1 MAPFN
6 GTSELDSIILN
17 SFEVENVL
25 KSLASGKASGPNG
38 LNNRILKELSK
49 ELAQPLCNFF
59 DFSLDKGVLPSSY
72 KEANVC
78 PIHKKDERSLVNNY
92 RPISLLNAEVKVF
105 ERLIFKHLFNHLQE
119 NSFLTSLQSGFMPGD
134 STVNQLT
141 FLYNIFCQALDA
153 NKEIQVV
160 FCDISKAFDRVWHAG
175 LLRKLEAAGVTGK
188 LLNWF
193 KNYLFDRKQRV
204 ILPGVNSD
212 WSKIFA
218 GVPQGSILS
227 PLLFLVFI
235 NDIVNEIGSCIRFF
249 ADDISLF
256 IIVDDPV
263 ASAERLN
270 AALIKILQWA
280 ETWLVTFN
288 PNKTESLI
296 ISRKIN
302 KPLHPFL
309 YMNDQQVLEV
319 DCHKH
324 LGLYLSN
331 NGSWHQQINFILKR
345 AWCRINIMRKLKFKL
360 D

>member
-1 MAPFN
+1 M
-6 GTSELDSIILN
+6 
-17 SFEVENVL
+17 
-25 KSLASGKASGPNG
+25 
-38 LNNRILKELSK
+38 
-49 ELAQPLCNFF
+49 
-59 DFSLDKGVLPSSY
+59 LPSSY
-72 KEANVC
+72 KEANLC
-78 PIHKKDERSLVNNY
+78 PIHKKDERYLVNNY
-92 RPISLLNAEVKVF
+92 RVISLLNAEVKVF

-119 NSFLTSLQSGFMPGD
+119 NSFQTSLQSGCIPGD

-141 FLYNIFCQALDA
+141 YLYNIFCQALDA
-153 NKEIQVV
+153 NKEIRVV

-175 LLRKLEAAGVTGK
+175 LLRKLEAAGFTGK

-193 KNYLFDRKQRV
+193 KNYLLDRRQRV

-218 GVPQGSILS
+218 GVPQGSILG

-235 NDIVNEIGSCIRFF
+235 NDIVNKLGSCTRLF
-249 ADDISLF
+249 ADDTSLF

-263 ASAERLN
+263 ALAERLN
-270 AALIKILQWA
+270 ADQNKILQWA
-280 ETWLVTFN
+280 KTWLVTIN
-288 PNKTESLI
+288 PNTSESLI

-302 KPLHPFL
+302 KPLHASL
-309 YMNDQQVLEV
+309 YMNDQQGLEV

-324 LGLYLSN
+324 MGVYLLN
-331 NGSWHQQINFILKR
+331 NGSWHQQINFILER

>member
-1 MAPFN
+1 MAI
-6 GTSELDSIILN
+6 GTSELDLIILN
-17 SFEVENVL
+17 SIEVKSVL

-59 DFSLDKGVLPSSY
+59 NFSFDKGVLPSSY

-119 NSFLTSLQSGFMPGD
+119 NSFLTSLLSDFMPGD

-141 FLYNIFCQALDA
+141 LYNIFCQALDA
-153 NKEIQVV
+153 NREIRVV
-160 FCDISKAFDRVWHAG
+160 FCDSKAFDRVWHAG

-193 KNYLFDRKQRV
+193 KNYLFDRRQRV

-218 GVPQGSILS
+218 GVPQGSILG
-227 PLLFLVFI
+227 PLPFIVFT
-235 NDIVNEIGSCIRFF
+235 NDIVNENGSCIRLF

-256 IIVDDPV
+256 IIADDPV

-270 AALIKILQWA
+270 ADLIKILQWA

-296 ISRKIN
+296 ISQKN
-302 KPLHPFL
+302 
-309 YMNDQQVLEV
+309 
-319 DCHKH
+319 
-324 LGLYLSN
+324 
-331 NGSWHQQINFILKR
+331 
-345 AWCRINIMRKLKFKL
+345 
-360 D
+360 